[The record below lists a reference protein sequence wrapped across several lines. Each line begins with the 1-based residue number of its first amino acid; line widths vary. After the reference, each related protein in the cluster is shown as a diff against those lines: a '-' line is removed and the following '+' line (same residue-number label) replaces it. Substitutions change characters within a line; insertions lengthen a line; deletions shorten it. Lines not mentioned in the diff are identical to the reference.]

1 MNMSN
6 DRIYIKQ
13 YKLCKKVNTNKMKV
27 EIKGRLVSKVKSVL
41 GIMYGLKSCVR

>member
-6 DRIYIKQ
+6 DRIYIKR

-27 EIKGRLVSKVKSVL
+27 EIKERLVSKVKSGWVAI
-41 GIMYGLKSCVR
+41 GACFRI